1 MERFKYY
8 NKELAVL
15 LAVYGSAAIDAQ
27 KQYQDFID
35 QVKSRLP
42 KDVEVRMS
50 FTSRDV
56 LNKFD
61 KEGNR
66 YYSPVQQLAAL
77 DREGYKKVVVASV
90 NLFPADEHTYLI
102 DVVNGFKRISYTKY
116 ELTDP
121 LFTKTN
127 KTNKFLSRLDKE
139 LRAHFDS
146 RNIVYIAHG
155 SPNLDAVGTESFL
168 YIRGYL
174 NELNHSNYFH
184 CIDGVFP
191 FRKEVILQDIEEQN
205 AVDKDVLFVPLFM
218 VTGNHFKND
227 IHKIKEDLS
236 IDLDSLTIAENFQ
249 SEGGFAILKYPRA
262 IDYYI
267 EQIQEAIEKLNW

>member
-1 MERFKYY
+1 MERFKFYT
-8 NKELAVL
+8 KELAIL
-15 LAVYGSAAIDAQ
+15 LAVYGSAASDAQ
-27 KQYQDFID
+27 KQYQDFME

-42 KDVEVRMS
+42 KGIEIRMS
-50 FTSRDV
+50 FTSREV

-61 KEGNR
+61 KK

-90 NLFPADEHTYLI
+90 NLFPADEHNYLI
-102 DVVNGFKRISYTKY
+102 EVVNGFRNISYAKY

-121 LFTKTN
+121 LLTKTRC
-127 KTNKFLSRLDKE
+127 TNEFLRNLDKE
-139 LRAHFDS
+139 LRAHFES

-155 SPNLDAVGTESFL
+155 SPNLDAVGAESFL

-191 FRKEVILQDIEEQN
+191 FRKEVILQDIEERN

-227 IHKIKEDLS
+227 IHRIKEDLS
-236 IDLDSLTIAENFQ
+236 IDLDSLHIAENFQ

-267 EQIQEAIEKLNW
+267 QQIKEAIEKLNW